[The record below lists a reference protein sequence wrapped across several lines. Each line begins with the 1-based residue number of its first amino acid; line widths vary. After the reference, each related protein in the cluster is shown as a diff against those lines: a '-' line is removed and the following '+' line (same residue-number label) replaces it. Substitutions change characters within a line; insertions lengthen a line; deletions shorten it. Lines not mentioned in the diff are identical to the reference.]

1 MFGKNRKKKV
11 GICVMVVTSCFIL
24 AALWAV
30 LATPETALAAPKK
43 PKPPKGGGDGAC
55 CSLNFCITFRENDAI
70 GGDELDE
77 DNDGET
83 DPYFNGGKIVAI
95 AGGTAKHGC
104 GFRFDMNKGKQFDQE
119 GRFGFLDLSACLND
133 DGKVVDIGFDPPFT
147 SGLVELQFR
156 FNKRNDADILPT
168 EDKDGVKGDG
178 DPVGAGGLDFC
189 SMEVGESGTVPMFI
203 SVVDEFGNSVS
214 YLIVFG
220 AVFPPNEG
228 DVGSNSEPVTVT
240 RLDDLEDGRRVWT
253 IESFA
258 TDDNDGAAV
267 RNTANEE
274 VLCNLPFLMTLTE
287 QP

>member
-24 AALWAV
+24 ATLWAV
-30 LATPETALAAPKK
+30 LATPETALAVK
-43 PKPPKGGGDGAC
+43 PDKPPGKDKDGGGDGTC

-70 GGDELDE
+70 GSDGLDE
-77 DNDGET
+77 DDDGKT
-83 DPYFNGGKIVAI
+83 DPYCNGGKIVAI
-95 AGGTAKHGC
+95 AGGSAATGC
-104 GFRFDMNKGKQFDQE
+104 GFRFDMNKGQKFGQ
-119 GRFGFLDLSACLND
+119 GRLGFLDLSACLDD
-133 DGKVVDIGFDPPFT
+133 DGVVVDVGVDW
-147 SGLVELQFR
+147 SELVELQFR
-156 FNKRNDADILPT
+156 FNKLNEADDT
-168 EDKDGVKGDG
+168 EDDG
-178 DPVGAGGLDFC
+178 DPVGAGGLEFC
-189 SMEVGESGTVPMFI
+189 SMEVGESGTVPMWI
-203 SVVDEFGNSVS
+203 SVVDASGNSVS

-220 AVFPPNEG
+220 APFPPSGRPGE
-228 DVGSNSEPVTVT
+228 VGSNSEPVTVT